1 MIIKEI
7 IEELKLT
14 QVSGEKDSLQ
24 TVDGVYICDLLSWV
38 MANGSKDDIWIT
50 VQTHL
55 NIIAVASL
63 LEIPMIIVP
72 ESIEVEEET
81 LAKADEENIVV
92 CTSKLDSFTLACKL
106 NELGMK

>member
-7 IEELKLT
+7 IEELKLD
-14 QVSGEKDSLQ
+14 QVSGGKDSFQ

-38 MANGSKDDIWIT
+38 MANGSKGDIWIT

-92 CTSKLDSFTLACKL
+92 CTSELDSFTLACKL

>member
-7 IEELKLT
+7 IEELKLN
-14 QVSGEKDSLQ
+14 QVSGEKDSLK
-24 TVDGVYICDLLSWV
+24 TVNGVYICDLLSWV
-38 MANGSKDDIWIT
+38 MANGSKGDIWIT

-72 ESIEVEEET
+72 ESIEIEEET

-92 CTSKLDSFTLACKL
+92 CTSELDSFTLACNL
-106 NELGMK
+106 NELGLK